1 MTASKLHPF
10 STRLILRRIAGRLAF
25 IVFPCRHLVKAE
37 HATQVE
43 TILEQGNGL
52 IVLMNHFSM
61 RDALQVASWLFR
73 KRVAS
78 RRLIVA
84 PVAFHQHT
92 PLVRF
97 LADLIAIKLCPI
109 VTSRTIKLGNGE
121 KRRGTGIREYLNT
134 AVDSLKD
141 GGIVLIAPQGS
152 RKSQLGGPI
161 GHPVG
166 NIISRARRKG
176 VHNFGIL
183 CFGLGMP
190 GVASYDRKMVGGS
203 NLFRRFDLRVGQ
215 PYDAGEAVELAGGID
230 LLDAWIFEK
239 LAELVPDVYRG
250 PALKE
255 AKESFSEGGK
265 IVTNEMESCHETIS
279 IPQKPG

>member
-1 MTASKLHPF
+1 MTTSKLHPF
-10 STRLILRRIAGRLAF
+10 SIRVVLRRIAGRLAF
-25 IVFPCRHLVKAE
+25 VVFPCRHFVKAR
-37 HATQVE
+37 HVTQLE

-73 KRVAS
+73 NRAA
-78 RRLIVA
+78 RNRLIIA
-84 PVAFHQHT
+84 PVAFHQNS

-109 VTSRTIKLGNGE
+109 VTSRTIELGSGE
-121 KRRGTGIREYLNT
+121 ERLGTGIRDYLNT

-152 RKSQLGGPI
+152 RKSQLGRPI

-166 NIISRARRKG
+166 IIISRANRKG

-190 GVASYDRKMVGGS
+190 GVVSYDKKSIGGS
-203 NLFRRFDLRVGQ
+203 NLFRRFDLRIGQ
-215 PYDAGEAVELAGGID
+215 PYIADEAVKLAGGID
-230 LLDAWIFEK
+230 LLDAWIFEE
-239 LAELVPDVYRG
+239 LADLVPDVYRG
-250 PALKE
+250 PALRE
-255 AKESFSEGGK
+255 ENESGLERAKIISNEG
-265 IVTNEMESCHETIS
+265 EPYHETS
-279 IPQKPG
+279 GLPQEP